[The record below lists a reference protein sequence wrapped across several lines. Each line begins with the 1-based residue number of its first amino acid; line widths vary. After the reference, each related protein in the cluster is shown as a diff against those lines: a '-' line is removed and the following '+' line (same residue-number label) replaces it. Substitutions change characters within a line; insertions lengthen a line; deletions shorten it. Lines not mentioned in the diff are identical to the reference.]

1 MKQLIGT
8 ENLQGLDIHKH
19 TLKSFLD
26 SVKITYVDRVT
37 LEVKEVASGY
47 KTTDLN
53 NKMK

>member
-8 ENLQGLDIHKH
+8 ENLQGLDIHKNS
-19 TLKSFLD
+19 LKGFLD

-37 LEVKEVASGY
+37 QEVKEVATGY

-53 NKMK
+53 NKLK